1 METREQRPPNG
12 PRGNGGAHGLGE
24 RLDKASQ
31 AAGQTWSRAR
41 DTYTDVRAAVD
52 LPGRVDRHPYG
63 TLAAALG
70 IGYVLGGG
78 LFTALT
84 GRIVGL
90 GLRVGLRLAVLP
102 LIKDEISDLAEMLG
116 QGDERAPGEATVT
129 RDDAGERT

>member
-1 METREQRPPNG
+1 MDTREERPPNG
-12 PRGNGGAHGLGE
+12 PRGNGGAPGLGE
-24 RLDKASQ
+24 RLDKAGQ

-41 DTYTDVRAAVD
+41 DTYTDLRATVD
-52 LPGRVDRHPYG
+52 LPGRVERHPYG

-70 IGYVLGGG
+70 IGYLLGGG
-78 LFTALT
+78 LFTPLT

-102 LIKDEISDLAEMLG
+102 LIKDEISDLAEILG
-116 QGDERAPGEATVT
+116 QGGEGAAAEATVT

>member
-1 METREQRPPNG
+1 VETREERPPNG
-12 PRGNGGAHGLGE
+12 TRGNGGSHGLSE
-24 RLDKASQ
+24 RLDQAGK

-41 DTYTDVRAAVD
+41 DTFTDLRQTVD

-90 GLRVGLRLAVLP
+90 GLRVGVRLALLP
-102 LIKDEISDLAEMLG
+102 MLKEEIADLVDVMGKADE
-116 QGDERAPGEATVT
+116 GEAATA
-129 RDDAGERT
+129 RGESAERK